1 MSTAISR
8 TRVRPIDVTRL
19 VELGCDVVALGH
31 RARSAFAQIG
41 RADAHHDRA
50 LVSARHTLGLAAQVA
65 AVQGCGCDGAI
76 VRASGLIAHA
86 QAADAVEDAWIYGR
100 LAELLDR
107 VWQLGR
113 TINAGIERAA
123 KALRGGAR

>member
-50 LVSARHTLGLAAQVA
+50 MTNGAHLTARWGARAAA
-65 AVQGCGCDGAI
+65 NGCGCDTGFVAI
-76 VRASGLIAHA
+76 GRQIARAR
-86 QAADAVEDAWIYGR
+86 AADVVEDAWIYGR

-113 TINAGIERAA
+113 TIDAGIERAA

>member
-8 TRVRPIDVTRL
+8 MRVRTRL

-65 AVQGCGCDGAI
+65 AVQGCDGAI

-86 QAADAVEDAWIYGR
+86 QVADAVEDAWIYGR

-113 TINAGIERAA
+113 TIDAGIERAA